1 MRTDDLIAE
10 LAGKPW
16 PFTRPALRLAFAMLT
31 GWIVA
36 LVGLVLFL
44 GAPLAAVSQ
53 TGTTP
58 FALKLGYTTALTL
71 ITAALAL
78 AAGTPG
84 RRLGRQVLDGRAAR
98 CDHRCGCRTR
108 THLNTINRLEWHDV
122 WLYVQDLHRIDFDCQ
137 PAGLFSRHLGI
148 SSARSD
154 AIGACRVYC
163 RHERRSSRRTCIC
176 ALLPGNHGLI
186 LVGRLYAGHFG
197 AGGVGRHRRTALV
210 ALVTTGQ
217 LFAYWNHRQSVW
229 CRSNTPVYEAE
240 LSERGPFRWKCSR
253 CAISLRLQ
261 TR

>member
-84 RRLGRQVLDGRAAR
+84 RRLGRRSLMVALPVAIIAAAAVLELTSTPSTGWNGMMFGSTFRICIASISIASLPVFSAVIWAFRVLAPTRLALAGFIAGMSAGAA
-98 CDHRCGCRTR
+98 GA
-108 THLNTINRLEWHDV
+108 LAYA
-122 WLYVQDLHRIDFDCQ
+122 LYCPETTASF
-137 PAGLFSRHLGI
+137 
-148 SSARSD
+148 
-154 AIGACRVYC
+154 
-163 RHERRSSRRTCIC
+163 
-176 ALLPGNHGLI
+176 LLAAYTPGI
-186 LVGRLYAGHFG
+186 LVPAVLGAIAGPRL
-197 AGGVGRHRRTALV
+197 L
-210 ALVTTGQ
+210 
-217 LFAYWNHRQSVW
+217 
-229 CRSNTPVYEAE
+229 
-240 LSERGPFRWKCSR
+240 RW
-253 CAISLRLQ
+253 
-261 TR
+261 